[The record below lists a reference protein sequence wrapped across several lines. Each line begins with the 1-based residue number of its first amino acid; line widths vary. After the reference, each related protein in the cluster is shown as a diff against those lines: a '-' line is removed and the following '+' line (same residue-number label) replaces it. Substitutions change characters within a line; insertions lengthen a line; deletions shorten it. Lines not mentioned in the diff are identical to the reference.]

1 MAFRYWLST
10 LVFGLLVATGTA
22 SAQSPSDAR
31 LPKPSWLGK
40 EPLVIVGN
48 WDSMPIFRRRV
59 GGTPAWQ
66 EEDYAREHTEEAVLK
81 LKELGVTMA
90 VIHFYKG
97 YGLEAE
103 KEHMADARRLADLCK
118 KHGIRVGV
126 YVGST
131 IAYETFLHEEPKAKD
146 WFVERHLGRPVVY
159 GDQTFR
165 KRVYFMHP
173 GYREYMKRVVTIA
186 IRDFKAD
193 LIHFDNTSL
202 QAQPAI
208 FFHPMAVEDFRA
220 FLRKKYTPDQLKRR
234 FGFSDVSF
242 VEPPE
247 IERTPVPINDPM
259 HQEWADFRCEQLTAY
274 YAEMERLIRS
284 LNPETAVESN
294 PHSGISGRNV
304 VWEQGVDYAR
314 FLPHMDVV
322 WTEEGNEPGVT
333 KDDILISKIRTFK
346 MAAKYNTSIFT
357 YTGGGRGGKLAMAE
371 AMAFNRQNLGMVGG
385 ALAGYELPEEQ
396 RTYIRFYRDRFHDL
410 YRDVQ
415 NRADVAVL
423 HGFASMAYN
432 SDLPWQSSML
442 FEQALIQAKVP
453 FDIIFDEHLRDLSK
467 YRVLVLPDQESMSDA
482 QAALVREYVRRGGGL
497 VATGHASL
505 FTEER
510 RRRRNFALADLFGID
525 APAYAAGRAPE
536 RIVDSTPVRNELGK
550 GRIVYIPQVQPAMEK
565 PSNAAMTSQYW
576 KLPLNWHELID
587 AVKWAAGG
595 ELSLDVQAP
604 PHVTAELIDQ
614 KDRVLVH
621 LLNYAAERGP
631 VSGKIA
637 VSVAIPQGRKVGAA
651 HLVSPDH
658 PVESLQVAMRG
669 NRAQFAA
676 PRLDTYGVA
685 VLELQ

>member
-208 FFHPMAVEDFRA
+208 FFHPMAVE
-220 FLRKKYTPDQLKRR
+220 
-234 FGFSDVSF
+234 
-242 VEPPE
+242 
-247 IERTPVPINDPM
+247 
-259 HQEWADFRCEQLTAY
+259 
-274 YAEMERLIRS
+274 
-284 LNPETAVESN
+284 
-294 PHSGISGRNV
+294 
-304 VWEQGVDYAR
+304 
-314 FLPHMDVV
+314 
-322 WTEEGNEPGVT
+322 
-333 KDDILISKIRTFK
+333 
-346 MAAKYNTSIFT
+346 
-357 YTGGGRGGKLAMAE
+357 
-371 AMAFNRQNLGMVGG
+371 
-385 ALAGYELPEEQ
+385 
-396 RTYIRFYRDRFHDL
+396 
-410 YRDVQ
+410 
-415 NRADVAVL
+415 
-423 HGFASMAYN
+423 
-432 SDLPWQSSML
+432 
-442 FEQALIQAKVP
+442 
-453 FDIIFDEHLRDLSK
+453 
-467 YRVLVLPDQESMSDA
+467 
-482 QAALVREYVRRGGGL
+482 
-497 VATGHASL
+497 
-505 FTEER
+505 
-510 RRRRNFALADLFGID
+510 
-525 APAYAAGRAPE
+525 
-536 RIVDSTPVRNELGK
+536 
-550 GRIVYIPQVQPAMEK
+550 
-565 PSNAAMTSQYW
+565 
-576 KLPLNWHELID
+576 
-587 AVKWAAGG
+587 
-595 ELSLDVQAP
+595 
-604 PHVTAELIDQ
+604 
-614 KDRVLVH
+614 
-621 LLNYAAERGP
+621 
-631 VSGKIA
+631 
-637 VSVAIPQGRKVGAA
+637 
-651 HLVSPDH
+651 
-658 PVESLQVAMRG
+658 
-669 NRAQFAA
+669 
-676 PRLDTYGVA
+676 
-685 VLELQ
+685 